1 MMKKL
6 IAAFALVMAST
17 IAAAAAAVQ
26 IVAFGDSNT
35 AGYLVP
41 HDQAYPAQLQKK
53 LRAKRYDVTVSNAG
67 ISGDTTAGAL
77 ARFDS
82 AIVPGTGIVIVEFG
96 INDLRQHVPAATMR
110 ARLTQII
117 RKLQARNIQ
126 VLLVSSGPLK
136 VAVVARATGVLHAQW
151 IVPKGKDRARDGQH
165 LNGAGYALVV
175 GQMLPA
181 VETLLAR
188 AGAKP

>member
-6 IAAFALVMAST
+6 IAAFALLMAFT
-17 IAAAAAAVQ
+17 IAAPAAPVH

-41 HDQAYPAQLQKK
+41 REQAYPAQLQEK
-53 LRAKRYDVTVSNAG
+53 LRAKGYDITVSNAG

-77 ARFDS
+77 ARFDN
-82 AIVPGTGIVIVEFG
+82 AIAPGTGIVIVEFG
-96 INDLRQHVPAATMR
+96 INDLRQHVPATTMR

-117 RKLQARNIQ
+117 RKLQARKIQ
-126 VLLVSSGPLK
+126 VLLISSGPLK
-136 VAVVARATGVLHAQW
+136 VADVAHATGVLHAQW
-151 IVPKGKDRARDGQH
+151 RVPNGQHRARDGQH
-165 LNGAGYALVV
+165 LNGAGYAIVV

-181 VETLLAR
+181 IETLLAR